1 MSEVKSSSDAALQ
14 ETVAQLTPRF
24 AQRAAQADADDAFVA
39 ANYADLKSSGVVAA
53 GVPTEFGGLGA
64 GHAELCEMLRRFA
77 SACGST
83 ALAFAMHTHQVATAA
98 WRWKHQQA
106 PTEGLLRRVADEHI
120 VLLTSGGSDWL
131 PGSGSAQRAD
141 GGYRINA
148 RKVFT
153 SAAPVG
159 DLLMTCAIAEES
171 SGQRE
176 VLHFGVPMNAPGVRV
191 ESNWKTL
198 GMRGTGSHDVMLDNV
213 FVADAAISLRRTP
226 DVWHPMFHVVTMVA
240 IPCIYSVYLGIAQA
254 ARDRALALAQ
264 RRRQTAR
271 VLDLAGALHNEV
283 RAAELVQADM
293 LAAAATHE
301 PGFATTNR
309 IFTARALLARAALRA
324 ADLAFDLAGG
334 AGFFRDA
341 GFERLF
347 RDLQGARFHPL
358 QDGEQRRL
366 AAALALGLD
375 PDALPPA

>member
-1 MSEVKSSSDAALQ
+1 MPEIGNSSHAAFND
-14 ETVAQLTPRF
+14 TVAQLTSRF

-39 ANYADLKSSGVVAA
+39 ANYADLKSSGLVAA
-53 GVPTEFGGLGA
+53 GVPTELGGLGA
-64 GHAELCEMLRRFA
+64 GHAELCGMLRGFA
-77 SACGST
+77 CACGST

-98 WRWKHQQA
+98 WRWKHQQS
-106 PTEGLLRRVADEHI
+106 PTEGLLRRVADDRI

-131 PGSGSAQRAD
+131 PGSGSAHRTD
-141 GGYRINA
+141 GGYRIDA

-159 DLLMTCAIAEES
+159 DLLMTCAIAEDVP
-171 SGQRE
+171 GRRE
-176 VLHFGVPMNAPGVRV
+176 VLHFGVPMTTPGVRV
-191 ESNWKTL
+191 EANWKTL
-198 GMRGTGSHDVMLDNV
+198 GMRGTGSHDVVLADV
-213 FVADAAISLRRTP
+213 FVADADITLRRSP
-226 DVWHPMFHVVTMVA
+226 DNWHPMFHVVTMAA
-240 IPCIYSVYLGIAQA
+240 IPMIYSVYLGITQA

-264 RRRQTAR
+264 RRRRTAR
-271 VLDLAGALHNEV
+271 VLDLAGALQNEV
-283 RAAELVQADM
+283 RAAELAQADM
-293 LAAAATHE
+293 LAAAAYNE

-309 IFTARALLARAALRA
+309 IFIARALLARAALHA

-334 AGFFRDA
+334 AAFFRDA

-366 AAALALGLD
+366 AAAIAIGLD